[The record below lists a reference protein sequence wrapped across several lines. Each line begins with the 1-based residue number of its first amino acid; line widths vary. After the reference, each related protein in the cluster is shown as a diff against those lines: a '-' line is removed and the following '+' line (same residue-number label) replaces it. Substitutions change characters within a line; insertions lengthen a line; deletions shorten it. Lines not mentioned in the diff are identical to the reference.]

1 MTDLQPSIQRRQV
14 QRRLLLAVSHGGVGQ
29 LLQQHRHH
37 LSVSVLGR
45 TVKRRLPFMVLH
57 GSDGKGGEKKTH
69 MKHTTRSVYHRREKM
84 YKLPVR
90 EREESSFSP
99 SLPANL
105 LCIVFSH
112 TSRGAVTPLYEKK
125 RKKKDDFELEK
136 LSCFW
141 SDMAIYLLPRGPFSG
156 HCWWSPGPRG

>member
-57 GSDGKGGEKKTH
+57 GGDGERRKEEDTYEA
-69 MKHTTRSVYHRREKM
+69 RDSVSLSSSREM
-84 YKLPVR
+84 H
-90 EREESSFSP
+90 SFLFP
-99 SLPANL
+99 SLPGNL
-105 LCIVFSH
+105 LCIVSFPH
-112 TSRGAVTPLYEKK
+112 TSRGAVTPLYGRKK
-125 RKKKDDFELEK
+125 KKKKKKDDFELEK
-136 LSCFW
+136 LSCFR
-141 SDMAIYLLPRGPFSG
+141 SDMAIYLLSRGPFSG
-156 HCWWSPGPRG
+156 HRWWSPGPRG